1 LNSTKYAGISADISA
16 GVPPNPETPTILKGL
31 WLESYYLSLP
41 RVSQYSILV
50 RNGSYSDIKDHYST
64 ATIPTKFSAYLLWDA
79 YFSNEVDGQMPFNPY
94 FTVQIAQP
102 LVVVACKQQ
111 AVNTMLKKNIYYI
124 LDDGSERVLSRSN
137 DLFDK
142 ILDSYSINNMTEW
155 TSPLW
160 MRSPEAGSA
169 SLIGVFYR
177 PDNMRVCTISS
188 FWHTVETVLLFDN
201 RGLLVQTS
209 HFEGKGVKEQEHVRP
224 ILVNIDDI
232 TSIHTVKFVE
242 DLEELGGWTSNIA
255 TYETVLAVMF
265 AAALSEIPTLSWMEL
280 YETLS
285 EVDTNN
291 MTAFSMTMTLFGY
304 GYGMTNTSVCL
315 AVAVITTY
323 CIIIIVYIAYTLIT
337 GSTSTAWNS
346 AIELVTLALQSKRPG
361 HLGHTSVGIESMET
375 FRQSVGIRVNSE
387 EVLELV
393 FAHDRDV
400 ESRELH
406 KIERNK
412 AY

>member
-1 LNSTKYAGISADISA
+1 
-16 GVPPNPETPTILKGL
+16 
-31 WLESYYLSLP
+31 
-41 RVSQYSILV
+41 
-50 RNGSYSDIKDHYST
+50 
-64 ATIPTKFSAYLLWDA
+64 
-79 YFSNEVDGQMPFNPY
+79 MPLNPY
-94 FTVQIAQP
+94 VAVQIAQP
-102 LVVVACKQQ
+102 LVVAACKQQ
-111 AVNTMLKKNIYYI
+111 HMNTMLEEDVYYL
-124 LDDGSERVLSRSN
+124 LDDGSKGVLSSSG

-142 ILDSYSINNMTEW
+142 IYDSSSPYDMMEW
-155 TSPLW
+155 PYFPPLW

-169 SLIGVFYR
+169 SLIGVFY
-177 PDNMRVCTISS
+177 NGNILRVCTVSS
-188 FWHTVETVLLFDN
+188 FWYTPETLLSYDN

-209 HFEGKGVKEQEHVRP
+209 HFEGKGAKEREHMRP
-224 ILVNIDDI
+224 ILVNVDDI
-232 TSIHTVKFVE
+232 TAVHAVKFNG
-242 DLEELGGWTSNIA
+242 DLEQLGGLTYDARN
-255 TYETVLAVMF
+255 YETVLAVMF
-265 AAALSEIPTLSWMEL
+265 AAALSEIPTRTEMTR
-280 YETLS
+280 YVNQS
-285 EVDTNN
+285 EIDTNT
-291 MTAFSMTMTLFGY
+291 MTAFIITITLYGY
-304 GYGMTNTSVCL
+304 GYGTTNTSVHL

-323 CIIIIVYIAYTLIT
+323 CIIVIVYMAYTLIT

-346 AIELVTLALQSKRPG
+346 TIELVTLALQSKRPG